1 MNETLKQS
9 VLDLLAQAKTHIEAG
24 ETALATEKI
33 DEAIAA
39 LENEGADIT
48 SSEPD
53 THGNDPK
60 DPPLPGQGSN
70 GGLT

>member
-24 ETALATEKI
+24 ETASALEKI
-33 DEAIAA
+33 DAAIAEV
-39 LENEGADIT
+39 ENEGAAPVAD
-48 SSEPD
+48 E
-53 THGNDPK
+53 DPK
-60 DPPLPGQGSN
+60 DPPLPGQGTN